1 MKKTL
6 IVIRIWLLF
15 CAIGLMTL
23 AAQAD
28 TIVTFSVN
36 MATNLANGSF
46 NPPPPAGTGTDV
58 VGVGGSFNG
67 YAVVPLVE
75 EGTNTIW
82 TNTVDDTADP
92 NGDKLDYV
100 YWDTQSG
107 FEGPADWANRAEYL
121 PTNSGAALVL
131 PTCYFNDDGPPTSA
145 TVTFQVD
152 MSEEIQLGH
161 WNPQS
166 NTVVIAGSFQGWN
179 DNAGSPWVLTNNPNI
194 LVTNYNFPAYPHGL
208 VESNVYTATV
218 TIANDAR
225 IASATLNCAEN
236 YKYVEMPNGGW
247 DSPVYP
253 NADTGGNRFFTE
265 GNQTLPIVNF
275 NDAPY
280 GPPCQTT
287 INIDMSG
294 VVEGDTNY
302 VPGSLQLW
310 GSFNS
315 WSGGVPMTN
324 NPTAQNSNLYS
335 CVLSIGQ
342 DAQFITQARYTNS
355 VVAANNPSFPW
366 VYDFIQ
372 GQILNNNFRR
382 TIEVP
387 LGVYSSNYPAYYFN
401 DQAPNDVLQS
411 DTPVLF
417 SVNMNGAVGTNG
429 SGFQLGSDSVY
440 INGVFANGGGPSD
453 PNYYP
458 QAWYAWSGGGN
469 PVSAPPGFEMVRSGA
484 TTIYTN
490 TIVIPR
496 GTPVALSYQYGIDPG
511 SANGGPL
518 ENEAPAGVN
527 HFRVVRSTALNPY
540 VMPVDTFTNL
550 PYQEPFFSGGNI
562 MGIGN
567 NAAGDLTVGPTSSG
581 MVPVSWLGRPG
592 AHLQSA
598 SSLNG
603 PWTDIWGT
611 DGTNWTSGVNTAN
624 GLMSVSN
631 WPAGGGHTFFR
642 LVKP

>member
-1 MKKTL
+1 MKNL
-6 IVIRIWLLF
+6 RIVIGVGLLF
-15 CAIGLMTL
+15 AAGIA
-23 AAQAD
+23 AAQTPS

-75 EGTNTIW
+75 EGTGTIW

-92 NGDKLDYV
+92 NGGNLSYV

-107 FEGPADWANRAEYL
+107 YEGPADWANRAEYL
-121 PTNSGAALVL
+121 PTNSGATLVL
-131 PTCYFNDDGPPTSA
+131 PTCYFNDVGPATSA
-145 TVTFQVD
+145 AVTFQVD
-152 MSEEIQLGH
+152 MSEEIELGH

-166 NTVVIAGSFQGWN
+166 DTVVIAGSFQGWN
-179 DNAGSPWVLTNNPNI
+179 DSAGAPWVLTNNPNI
-194 LVTNYNFPAYPHGL
+194 LVTNYNFPAYPNGL

-225 IASATLNCAEN
+225 VSSATVNCAEN
-236 YKYVEMPNGGW
+236 YKFVEMPNGGW
-247 DSPVYP
+247 DSPLYP

-265 GNQTLPIVNF
+265 GDQTLPIVNF
-275 NDAPY
+275 NDSPY

-287 INIDMSG
+287 VNIDMSG
-294 VVEGDTNY
+294 VIDGDTNY

-315 WSGGVPMTN
+315 WNGGVPMTN
-324 NPTAQNSNLYS
+324 NPTAPNANLYS

-342 DAQFITQARYTNS
+342 NAQFITQARYTNS
-355 VVAANNPSFPW
+355 VVAENDPSAPW

-372 GQILNNNFRR
+372 GQILNNNYRR
-382 TIEVP
+382 TIEAP
-387 LGVYSSNYPAYYFN
+387 LGVYITNFPAYYFN
-401 DQAPNDVLQS
+401 DQAPNDILQS

-417 SVNMNGAVGTNG
+417 SVNMNDAVDTNG
-429 SGFQLGSDSVY
+429 YEFEPGSDSVY
-440 INGVFANGGGPSD
+440 INGVFAGGGGPSD
-453 PNYYP
+453 STYYP
-458 QAWYAWSGGGN
+458 QAWYTWAGGPN
-469 PVSAPPGFEMVRSGA
+469 PVSAPAGYQMIQEGSSG
-484 TTIYTN
+484 IYTN

-496 GTPVALSYQYGIDPG
+496 GTPVALSYQYGMDP
-511 SANGGPL
+511 SSINGGPL
-518 ENEAPAGVN
+518 EDEAPAGAN

-540 VMPVDTFTNL
+540 VMPVDTFTNP
-550 PYQEPFFSGGNI
+550 PYEEPFFSSGNI

-567 NAAGDLTVGPTSSG
+567 NANGDLTVGSTSG
-581 MVPVSWLGRPG
+581 GRVPVTWLGRPG

-598 SSLNG
+598 ASLNG
-603 PWTDIWGT
+603 PWTDIRVT
-611 DGTNWTSGVNTAN
+611 DGTNWTSGVNTIN
-624 GLMSVSN
+624 GLMSVTN
-631 WPAGGGHTFFR
+631 WPGNGKTFFR

>member
-1 MKKTL
+1 MKNLRT
-6 IVIRIWLLF
+6 IVLTGMLC
-15 CAIGLMTL
+15 CAAGIIT
-23 AAQAD
+23 AQTSS

-36 MATNLANGSF
+36 MATNLANGTF
-46 NPPPPAGTGTDV
+46 NPAPPAGTGTDV

-67 YAVVPLVE
+67 YAVLPLVE
-75 EGTNTIW
+75 EGATTIW

-92 NGDKLDYV
+92 NGGNLAYV

-107 FEGPADWANRAEYL
+107 YEGPADWANRAAYL
-121 PTNSGAALVL
+121 PTNSGASLVL
-131 PTCYFNDDGPPTSA
+131 PTCYFSDDGPVTSA

-152 MSEEIQLGH
+152 MSEEIELGH

-166 NTVVIAGSFQGWN
+166 DTVVIAGSFQGWN
-179 DNAGSPWVLTNNPNI
+179 DSAGSPWVLTNNPSI
-194 LVTNYNFPAYPHGL
+194 LVTNYNFPAYPSGL

-218 TIANDAR
+218 TIGNDAR
-225 IASATLNCAEN
+225 IGLATANCAEN

-247 DSPVYP
+247 DSPLYP

-265 GNQTLPIVNF
+265 GNQTLPVVSF

-302 VPGSLQLW
+302 APGSLQLW

-315 WSGGVPMTN
+315 WNGGVPMTN
-324 NPTAQNSNLYS
+324 NPTAINTNLYS
-335 CVLSIGQ
+335 CVISIGQ
-342 DAQFITQARYTNS
+342 NAQFITQARYTNS
-355 VVAANNPSFPW
+355 VVAENDPSSPW

-382 TIEVP
+382 TVEIP
-387 LGVYSSNYPAYYFN
+387 LGVYSTNFPTTYFN
-401 DQAPNDVLQS
+401 DQAPNDILQS

-417 SVNMNGAVGTNG
+417 SVNMSNAVATNG
-429 SGFQLGSDSVY
+429 YQFQLGSDSVY
-440 INGVFANGGGPSD
+440 INGVFANGGGPAD
-453 PNYYP
+453 ANFYP
-458 QAWYAWSGGGN
+458 QAWYAWTGGIN
-469 PVSAPPGFEMVRSGA
+469 PVSAPPGYEMVRSGS

-496 GTPVALSYQYGIDPG
+496 GTPVALSYQYGMDPG

-518 ENEAPAGVN
+518 EDEAPPGAN

-540 VMPVDTFTNL
+540 AMAVDTFTNL
-550 PYQEPFFSGGNI
+550 PYQEPFFSSGNI
-562 MGIGN
+562 MGLGN
-567 NAAGDLTVGPTSSG
+567 NANGNLTVGPASG
-581 MVPVSWLGRPG
+581 GSVPVAWLGRPG

-598 SSLNG
+598 DNVNG
-603 PWTDIWGT
+603 SWTNIQIT

-624 GLMSVSN
+624 GLLSVTN
-631 WPAGGGHTFFR
+631 WPGASAHKFFR